1 MKACPELC
9 LGIFIRNFKDDSN
22 SKETEDV
29 DSKTKTE
36 EEQDVKSTDDDD
48 AADPNESDENHNYQL
63 AKSALQSEKLIGQ
76 ILATKTT
83 SINVSDPSMEIP
95 ELDNYGRNV
104 SPATD
109 PRGHRED
116 GRTIAIHSVVIDP
129 EYQGQSVG
137 TTLLNDY
144 IQRMSTLKHADRFSL
159 LAHDRLIPF
168 YERVGFES
176 KGLSECKFSGGGW
189 YDLQAPL
196 IADD

>member
-9 LGIFIRNFKDDSN
+9 LGIFIRKFKDDSN
-22 SKETEDV
+22 SKETQGV

-36 EEQDVKSTDDDD
+36 EGQDVKSAD
-48 AADPNESDENHNYQL
+48 ADSNESDANLNYQL
-63 AKSALQSEKLIGQ
+63 AKSGLQSEKLIGQ

-95 ELDNYGRNV
+95 ELDNYGRIV

-109 PRGHRED
+109 PRGHREE